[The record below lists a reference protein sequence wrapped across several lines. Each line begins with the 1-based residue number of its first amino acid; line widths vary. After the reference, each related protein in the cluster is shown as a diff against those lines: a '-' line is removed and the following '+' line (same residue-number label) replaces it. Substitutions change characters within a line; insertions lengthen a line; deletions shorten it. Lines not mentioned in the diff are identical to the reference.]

1 MKAKG
6 EFVFKGLD
14 KRAGGEF
21 LNDKGQKV
29 SYNEAYVLKVD
40 EVVDG
45 SINERKLKIDT
56 ANTSLIDNLKKLK
69 PYDKIELEC
78 DVVLYNNSAKVVPV
92 AIISNSNNK

>member
-40 EVVDG
+40 ELVDG

-69 PYDKIELEC
+69 PQCGFKFF
-78 DVVLYNNSAKVVPV
+78 
-92 AIISNSNNK
+92 

>member
-21 LNDKGQKV
+21 VNDKGQSVKYPE
-29 SYNEAYVLKVD
+29 SYILKVD

-45 SINERKLKIDT
+45 SINERKLKIDVN
-56 ANTSLIDNLKKLK
+56 NTSLINELNKLK
-69 PYDKIELEC
+69 PYDHINLEC
-78 DVVLYNNSAKVVPV
+78 DVVLYQNSARVIPV
-92 AIISNSNNK
+92 AVSVSNNK

>member
-6 EFVFKGLD
+6 EFVFKGLE
-14 KRAGGEF
+14 KRDGGEF

-29 SYNEAYVLKVD
+29 SYKEAYVLKVD
-40 EVVDG
+40 EIVDG
-45 SINERKLKIDT
+45 SINERKLKVDT
-56 ANTSLIDNLKKLK
+56 GNTSLIDSLKKLK

-92 AIISNSNNK
+92 AICNSNNK